1 MYNDRLE
8 KLIQMALTDGE
19 LTEKEKSVLFKKAE
33 EDGIDLDEFE
43 MVLEA
48 KLYEKQQS
56 VSKNTTKKNT
66 PKTNKFGDL
75 KKCPSCGATVN
86 IGQTKCTDCGYE
98 FSGIQANANIQKLF
112 KMLDEVESERK
123 EEETDPFKAF
133 GSMMAKSF
141 NLGVSDK
148 TNNRK
153 KGIIRNFPIPTT
165 KSDILEFLSL
175 ALPNAKKQGNFFTS
189 GSFNSP
195 ANDRNRLHNE
205 FVPIWKAK
213 CEQIIMKAKFSMKDD
228 KETLEQI
235 NSFAKDLDL

>member
-1 MYNDRLE
+1 
-8 KLIQMALTDGE
+8 MALLDGKLTD
-19 LTEKEKSVLFKKAE
+19 KEKSVLFKKAE
-33 EDGIDLDEFE
+33 ADGVDLDEFE

-48 KLYEKQQS
+48 KLFEKQES
-56 VSKNTTKKNT
+56 ASKNSTIKPTKSS
-66 PKTNKFGDL
+66 NKFGDL
-75 KKCPSCGATVN
+75 KKCPSCGAPVSP
-86 IGQTKCTDCGYE
+86 GQTKCDVCGHE
-98 FSGIQANANIQKLF
+98 FSGIQANANIQRLF

-123 EEETDPFKAF
+123 DEETDPFKAF

-153 KGIIRNFPIPTT
+153 KGIIKNFPIPTT
-165 KSDILEFLSL
+165 KTDILEFLSL
-175 ALPNAKKQGNFFTS
+175 AIPNARKQGNFFTS

-205 FVPIWKAK
+205 FVPTWKAK

-228 KETLEQI
+228 KETLDQI